1 MQIKGQKRGKLGQSS
16 LKDNI
21 YFESAFNVQKI
32 LVVRIQRSRNQGVE
46 KVIDSLSITPSDPL
60 GKFLF
65 PVPANLSSAGLDVLV
80 LSDGLVPAQSRRC
93 NKYST
98 ELENQMFSYP
108 FWVSGSLKTISEERN
123 NSVIAGGRGIVIDP
137 LWRNFIFFS
146 TIEVSKVVSWI

>member
-21 YFESAFNVQKI
+21 YFESAFNVQNI

-46 KVIDSLSITPSDPL
+46 KVIDSLSITPNDPL

-65 PVPANLSSAGLDVLV
+65 PFPANLSSAGLDVLV
-80 LSDGLVPAQSRRC
+80 PSDGLVPAQSRRC
-93 NKYST
+93 NKYSI

-123 NSVIAGGRGIVIDP
+123 NSVIAGGEGRCD
-137 LWRNFIFFS
+137 WSTMKKFHFFS
-146 TIEVSKVVSWI
+146 PQ